1 MKTSIQGKRTI
12 ITMSES
18 EAYRVRF
25 VLNYALKGQPMSM
38 NGLEGKLDGSEIVVE
53 VRDVLK

>member
-25 VLNYALKGQPMSM
+25 VLGYALKGQPMSM

-53 VRDVLK
+53 ARDK